1 MSLLL
6 NKRKRDEDINDPN
19 SLRNDDTSKNFNEN
33 NNMNIPEDLLMED
46 NNLDKE
52 KNNNKLDAFQ
62 MMFQSINSRKDEL
75 NNNNMILSPLC
86 SNLFIGSF
94 QKLKNIDKIVGSNVK
109 SGFVLSKSNS
119 SLLKNKKN
127 NKMFF
132 TPSSIEME
140 NNFNFETFFN
150 NNNNNNEKMKI
161 NLDFDMFNVSEK
173 KNIFDLSNENKL
185 NDDINNNINDIFG
198 IKPANNF
205 FENIKTINNDIFCS
219 GNNPQ
224 EKKIQNKNSN
234 DNENERNNLTQK
246 EEKNNLE
253 IQINTSLFA
262 SSDNNKPLNNQKI
275 KHIKNKIKPQKILK
289 PKNPETFFT
298 FKRPFRTFH
307 TKLIT
312 KSSHF
317 IQIKKKSNKPK
328 IFHIEKIFNKKEYKE
343 VHEKED
349 LIPNRAN
356 NKLIDKY
363 KISLK
368 KIKQIYLN
376 SCLKIYSYLND
387 KNTFTESNLN
397 NEAYIREIIHQ
408 VTEFICTKKISSSK
422 MNEILQVSD
431 DDKYRKHYFMFSSD
445 AKQFCLDLIN
455 KKKYPLDITMKM
467 CKVPRKSLRRWSHV
481 GCLRKKGCGRKTKNP
496 LMEAKLV
503 QWYNEVIKKNIN
515 VTAKMIRD
523 KAVEISND
531 KDFLASKGWL
541 EKFKKKN
548 GIQIFNNKR
557 SRKYYSVDN
566 ENNSGNNSINF
577 TFNNNNNRNDSE
589 KREDKDDYEIN
600 IINENKGK
608 LMYCDE
614 EEKYENKR
622 IMQSLNQEFCGKEN
636 TNSNIIND
644 FES

>member
-33 NNMNIPEDLLMED
+33 NNMNIPEDLLIEE
-46 NNLDKE
+46 NNMDKE

-127 NKMFF
+127 NKTFF

-317 IQIKKKSNKPK
+317 IQVKKKSNKPK

-566 ENNSGNNSINF
+566 ENNSVNNSINF
-577 TFNNNNNRNDSE
+577 TFNNNRNDSE

-608 LMYCDE
+608 LMYSDE
-614 EEKYENKR
+614 ENKR

-644 FES
+644 SES

>member
-6 NKRKRDEDINDPN
+6 NKRKRDEVMNDSN

-33 NNMNIPEDLLMED
+33 NNMNIPEDLLIEE

-86 SNLFIGSF
+86 SNLFFGSF

-224 EKKIQNKNSN
+224 EKKIQNENSN

-317 IQIKKKSNKPK
+317 IQIKKKSNKHK

-397 NEAYIREIIHQ
+397 NEAYIKEIIHQ

-608 LMYCDE
+608 LMYSDE
-614 EEKYENKR
+614 ENKR

-644 FES
+644 SES

>member
-33 NNMNIPEDLLMED
+33 NNMNIPEDLLIEE
-46 NNLDKE
+46 NNMDKE

-127 NKMFF
+127 NKTFF

-173 KNIFDLSNENKL
+173 KNIFDLNNDNKF

-408 VTEFICTKKISSSK
+408 VTEFICTKKVSSSK

-566 ENNSGNNSINF
+566 ENNSVNNSINF
-577 TFNNNNNRNDSE
+577 TFNNNRNDSE
-589 KREDKDDYEIN
+589 KREEKDDYEIN

-644 FES
+644 SES